1 MKKIIL
7 TIGAVLGLGSVYAQ
21 GISPS
26 KVNAKAPAQTAPDSK
41 GMPVPA
47 VNSNSGK
54 SNQNEGQVNSASSS
68 KPGSAGKIGTSSTQ
82 STSINKGASSG
93 PNKSGQTQS
102 TGTPKN
108 GTIQKAN
115 TPTSG
120 TAPASSGSTNKGN

>member
-21 GISPS
+21 GISPN
-26 KVNAKAPAQTAPDSK
+26 KVNAKAPTQSAPDSK

-54 SNQNEGQVNSASSS
+54 SNQSEGQVNAASSS
-68 KPGSAGKIGTSSTQ
+68 KPGSAGKIGASSTQ
-82 STSINKGASSG
+82 STSVNKGTSGG
-93 PNKSGQTQS
+93 PNKSGQSQS
-102 TGTPKN
+102 AGTPKS

-120 TAPASSGSTNKGN
+120 AAPASSGSTNKGN